1 MGMTRKSVYPVHKL
15 DVFDPHYFKNQCSDN
30 ADDSQDVRD
39 FQINQNSFNIVLPDK
54 PKKKA
59 GFMNILKP
67 HEVSQP
73 IFQDECVIRES
84 KIDFLM
90 KLGKFE
96 YINDPTLDKING
108 LFK

>member
-30 ADDSQDVRD
+30 ADDSQDVPD
-39 FQINQNSFNIVLPDK
+39 FQINQHSFNIVLPDK

-67 HEVSQP
+67 HEVSQHTMP
-73 IFQDECVIRES
+73 MSVSSE
-84 KIDFLM
+84 KA
-90 KLGKFE
+90 KLTF
-96 YINDPTLDKING
+96 
-108 LFK
+108 